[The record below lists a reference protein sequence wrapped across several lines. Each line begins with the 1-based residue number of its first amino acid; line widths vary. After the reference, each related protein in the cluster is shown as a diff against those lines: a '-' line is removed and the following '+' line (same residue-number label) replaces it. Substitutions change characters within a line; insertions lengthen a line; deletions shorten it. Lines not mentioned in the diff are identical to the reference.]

1 MDRAEQSLYTDFV
14 LWKFVWNCLWV
25 VSSYEWGVARQS
37 DTLQISLPAFI
48 TSVLGVYTI
57 ATHSFESLSAS
68 IISGRVCILSWDCTA
83 IDSSHWGRGVDINWV
98 SVIGHWLLSASQSQS
113 QHTIHKSNTCRMLSN
128 KSGNRSCLFIHFQTR
143 HLAVLDLLS
152 PLGEYDKCWKP
163 LSQFPPRRI

>member
-1 MDRAEQSLYTDFV
+1 MTDWLRCESLSA
-14 LWKFVWNCLWV
+14 NV
-25 VSSYEWGVARQS
+25 VSSYDEVLPVALTQS
-37 DTLQISLPAFI
+37 RSHSQPSSPQL
-48 TSVLGVYTI
+48 SVHSVYTI
-57 ATHSFESLSAS
+57 ATRSFEISAS
-68 IISGRVCILSWDCTA
+68 IISGRVYPEQRLHC